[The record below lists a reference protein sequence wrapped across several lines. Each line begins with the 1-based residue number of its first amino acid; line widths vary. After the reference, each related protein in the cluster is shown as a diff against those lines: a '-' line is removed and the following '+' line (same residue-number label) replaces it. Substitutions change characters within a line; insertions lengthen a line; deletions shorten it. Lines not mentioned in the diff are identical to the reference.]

1 MTKVI
6 WGSDEN
12 KKCTPIIRGAVKC
25 GNNEFVIPLLN
36 FAGKDIQISE
46 ETINDFLHRV
56 NMDKPNVVAGGADS
70 VKWEMKAQ
78 RVIVDVN
85 RVIGRVKLAW
95 LKDDIV
101 YAVILLTD
109 RPEAIEYANML
120 EEATDD
126 INVFVPYICRFP
138 AIFDETVRVDRI
150 LPIVCLNKI
159 VLNQSVENE
168 ESSMVVTS
176 EQLEPAVDK
185 IVTPAVMRSIVVNN
199 SVLNNESIILR
210 GIIPTENGDALLVRI
225 PELNNR
231 HVFIG
236 CVRYEVLYFDVE
248 GRAVLATK
256 SKLFNQHK
264 AQASATQPYRLAYS
278 EDKVMIWF
286 VNGND
291 TLNSALPEKT
301 FKPVTLIEMFG
312 GKLYIN
318 AGAHSWFRLPSCCE
332 FKKDDVITVNGTRVY
347 LVEGYECSGFT
358 ALEAEHENLGEAYE
372 IAELFGEERNLIT
385 VKRTDVDR
393 VEITVSQPLVA
404 KTKQLI
410 GAGNVS

>member
-6 WGSDEN
+6 WGSGEN
-12 KKCTPIIRGAVKC
+12 KKCTPIIRGAEKC

-56 NMDKPNVVAGGADS
+56 NMGKPNVVAGGADS
-70 VKWEMKAQ
+70 VEWKIKDQ
-78 RVIVDVN
+78 RITVDID
-85 RVIGRVKLAW
+85 RIIGRVKRAW
-95 LKDDIV
+95 LKGDIV

-109 RPEAIEYANML
+109 RPEAIEYAKML
-120 EEATDD
+120 EEATND
-126 INVFVPYICRFP
+126 IDVVVPFVCSYPLIKTRNICEITP
-138 AIFDETVRVDRI
+138 
-150 LPIVCLNKI
+150 LVCLDKI

-168 ESSMVVTS
+168 DRSMTVTV
-176 EQLEPAVDK
+176 EQLEPVADK
-185 IVTPAVMRSIVVNN
+185 IVTPAVMRSIVVDN

-210 GIIPTENGDALLVRI
+210 GITPTEDGNALVVRI

-231 HVFIG
+231 RVFIG
-236 CVRYEVLYFDVE
+236 CVGYEVLYFDAQ
-248 GRAVLATK
+248 GRAVIATK

-278 EDKVMIWF
+278 EDKVTIWF

-291 TLNSALPEKT
+291 ILNNAFPEKT

-312 GKLYIN
+312 GEAYLASCVN
-318 AGAHSWFRLPSCCE
+318 GQFRLPSCCE
-332 FKKDDVITVNGTRVY
+332 FRTDDIITVNGTRVS
-347 LVEGYECSGFT
+347 LIRIDASSGF
-358 ALEAEHENLGEAYE
+358 AVFEPHGMILENLKEACKVSE
-372 IAELFGEERNLIT
+372 PFGDERSLII

-393 VEITVSQPLVA
+393 VEITVSQPMSA
-404 KTKQLI
+404 KTK
-410 GAGNVS
+410 